1 MTYDEQLNVQSL
13 ANRKIRENLSVTARE
28 TTYTD
33 AVRDGALAFF
43 GDRYGDVV
51 RVVRMGSHDNHEDP
65 FSFEVCGGTHVHATG
80 EVGTLV
86 VLGESSIGGGMRRI
100 EAMTGRAAE
109 ELFVQQ
115 SATLEAISRKLQAP
129 VAELEARL
137 DAYMSDTNV
146 LRRRLARR
154 GTGRT
159 AFGSRGVAWPD
170 S

>member
-1 MTYDEQLNVQSL
+1 M
-13 ANRKIRENLSVTARE
+13 
-28 TTYTD
+28 
-33 AVRDGALAFF
+33 RDGALAFF

-51 RVVRMGSHDNHEDP
+51 RVVQMAGADSDGHGDDGGP

-115 SATLEAISRKLQAP
+115 SATLQAISQKTASP
-129 VAELEARL
+129 RL
-137 DAYMSDTNV
+137 RT
-146 LRRRLARR
+146 R
-154 GTGRT
+154 G
-159 AFGSRGVAWPD
+159 RGWTPT
-170 S
+170 